1 MARRCILLSQ
11 AQEQKKLVVAEIR
24 EKLEKAQSVVLID
37 YRGLTV
43 AEVTELRNEFRKAGV
58 EYQVLKNTLI
68 RKAANEMGITGL
80 DNVLEGPT
88 AVAFGMEDPA
98 SAAKIISEFAKKTKK
113 TEVKAGLLGYRGAG
127 CQGRTGFGR
136 SAAQGSSGRPHY
148 GQLERSDHQLRRR
161 AVCYTA
167 FAGIRNR
174 CCTQVE
180 GRGVMLF
187 ETA

>member
-1 MARRCILLSQ
+1 MSQ
-11 AQEQKKLVVAEIR
+11 AQEQKKLVVAAIR

-80 DNVLEGPT
+80 DNILEGPT

-113 TEVKAGLLGYRGAG
+113 TEVKAGLLGTEVLDAKGVQALADLPPKEVLVARIMGSLNAPITNFVG
-127 CQGRTGFGR
+127 VLSATLR
-136 SAAQGSSGRPHY
+136 SLVYAI
-148 GQLERSDHQLRRR
+148 D
-161 AVCYTA
+161 AVRKSKEEC
-167 FAGIRNR
+167 
-174 CCTQVE
+174 
-180 GRGVMLF
+180 
-187 ETA
+187 